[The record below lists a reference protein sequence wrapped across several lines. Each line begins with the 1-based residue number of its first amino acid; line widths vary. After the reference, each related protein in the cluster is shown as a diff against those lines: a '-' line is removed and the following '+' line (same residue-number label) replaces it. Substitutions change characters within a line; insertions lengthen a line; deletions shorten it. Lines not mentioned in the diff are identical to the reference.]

1 MTWMI
6 YGANGYTGELIAR
19 EAARRGERPVLAGR
33 NGEKVEALARELGL
47 EWRAFDVGAPDLRGV
62 QLVLHCA
69 GPFIHTSKP
78 MVRACLEHGVHY
90 VDITGEIAVFE
101 AIMRRDEEA
110 KQRGVTL
117 LPGAGF
123 DVVPTDCL
131 AAMLHRR
138 MPDATEL
145 WLAFHSSRPALST
158 GTMKT
163 IIEGLG
169 LGGAIRREGKIVVV
183 PTAFDAREIPFSIG
197 PRMAMTIPWGDV
209 STAFHTTGIPNI
221 RVYNSIPP
229 KRLKRLRLIR
239 PLLPLARLKLVNRYL
254 QTRIKPHS
262 GPSAEMRESGRVH
275 LWGRVTNARGEERAM
290 TMTTVE
296 GYNLTVL
303 SSLLAVQRILA
314 APKPGAWTPARLFG
328 PEFALEIPGTEV
340 QG

>member
-19 EAARRGERPVLAGR
+19 EAARRGERPILAGR
-33 NGEKVEALARELGL
+33 NAAKLEPLARELGL
-47 EWRAFDVGAPDLRGV
+47 EFRAFDLDKIDLRGV

-78 MVRACLEHGVHY
+78 MVRACLEAGAHY

-101 AIMRRDEEA
+101 AVMRRDAEA

-145 WLAFHSSRPALST
+145 WLAFHSSRPAISS
-158 GTMKT
+158 GTTKT
-163 IIEGLG
+163 IIEGIG
-169 LGGAIRREGKIVVV
+169 IGGAIRRDGKIIVV

-197 PRMAMTIPWGDV
+197 PRLAMTIPWGDV
-209 STAFHTTGIPNI
+209 STSFHTTGIPNI
-221 RVYNSIPP
+221 RVYNSISP
-229 KRLKRLRLIR
+229 KRLRRLKLIR

-254 QTRIKPHS
+254 QTRVPPHA
-262 GPSAEMRESGRVH
+262 GPSAEDRESGRTYI
-275 LWGRVTNARGEERAM
+275 WGRVTNARGEEASM
-290 TMTTVE
+290 TMTTRE
-296 GYNLTVL
+296 GYSLTVL

-314 APKPGAWTPARLFG
+314 DPKPGAWTPARLFG
-328 PEFALEIPGTEV
+328 PEFVLEIPGTEV
-340 QG
+340 QS